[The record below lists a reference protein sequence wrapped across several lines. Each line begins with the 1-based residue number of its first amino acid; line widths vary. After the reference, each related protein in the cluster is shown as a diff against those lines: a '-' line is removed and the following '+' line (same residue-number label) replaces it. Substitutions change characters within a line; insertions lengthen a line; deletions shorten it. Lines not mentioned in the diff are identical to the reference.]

1 MSNEAIVT
9 DKAPAAL
16 GTYSAA
22 VKYGNVIH
30 VSGQLPVD
38 PATGEFAGEDIAS
51 QTRQSLTNIQNI
63 LAAAGATMANVAE
76 CTVLLDDINDF
87 AGMNEVY
94 GEFFSEPFPARAAF
108 EVAALPK
115 AAKVEIKAVCGGNV
129 GEVSGL
135 VIPGTEIDFGA
146 FISAVINFLIV
157 AAIVF
162 AMVKALNKAQDL
174 GNKLAHKQPEEEP
187 APAPV
192 CPFCLEEVNPGA
204 TKCCHCGSELPKSE

>member
-1 MSNEAIVT
+1 MKKLLREFQEFINRGNVMDMAIGVIIGGAFTAIVT
-9 DKAPAAL
+9 
-16 GTYSAA
+16 
-22 VKYGNVIH
+22 
-30 VSGQLPVD
+30 
-38 PATGEFAGEDIAS
+38 
-51 QTRQSLTNIQNI
+51 SLTANI
-63 LAAAGATMANVAE
+63 
-76 CTVLLDDINDF
+76 IN
-87 AGMNEVY
+87 
-94 GEFFSEPFPARAAF
+94 P
-108 EVAALPK
+108 L
-115 AAKVEIKAVCGGNV
+115 IKAVCGGSV

-135 VIPGTEIDFGA
+135 VVPGTEIDFGA

-174 GNKLAHKQPEEEP
+174 SNKLAHKQPEEEP